1 MVMTQPERSKPVVVG
16 IDGSQAALDAAT
28 WAVAEAVSLGVPL
41 RLVHVSAAKQA
52 RRPPAD
58 DRPWDVERAESALY
72 RAEMTVHDMG
82 RPVQVETAI
91 VRGRA
96 DCVLID
102 ESRRAAMVCVGSE
115 GKGPCARMPLGSTAA
130 ALAQHAHCPVA
141 IVRSGGAPQTDTG
154 WIAAVQND
162 EPDNDAVVHRAMEE
176 GRLRRAPVL
185 LIDRRLDS
193 WVRRYPDVHVQTVA
207 ARRGRTRPIENHSDS
222 IQLAVVGSAD
232 AEHVARLVW
241 PDYHPVLGDAN
252 RSVLLVRP
260 RTAAPAESPV
270 SSSET
275 VSAPTPLGSVFATS
289 GRPISGIGLAVMSSP
304 ASKSCTTCS
313 SSTSSAGWTRPHA
326 GR

>member
-1 MVMTQPERSKPVVVG
+1 MDQTTEPAQTTMVMTQPEGAKSVVVG

-28 WAVAEAVSLGVPL
+28 WALDEAVSRGVPL
-41 RLVHVSAAKQA
+41 RLVHVSAAKHA
-52 RRPPAD
+52 RRPPAE
-58 DRPWDVERAESALY
+58 DRPWDVEHAESALC
-72 RAEMTVHDMG
+72 RAEMTIHNMG
-82 RPVQVETAI
+82 RPVEIETAI
-91 VRGRA
+91 VRGRP

-130 ALAQHAHCPVA
+130 ALARHAHCPVA
-141 IVRSGGAPQTDTG
+141 IVRSGGAPQTDSG

-185 LIDRRLDS
+185 LIDRRVDS

-207 ARRGRTRPIENHSDS
+207 ARQGGTRRDEIHSES

-252 RSVLLVRP
+252 RTLLLVR
-260 RTAAPAESPV
+260 
-270 SSSET
+270 
-275 VSAPTPLGSVFATS
+275 
-289 GRPISGIGLAVMSSP
+289 
-304 ASKSCTTCS
+304 
-313 SSTSSAGWTRPHA
+313 H
-326 GR
+326 

>member
-1 MVMTQPERSKPVVVG
+1 MVVTPLEGAQSVVVG

-28 WAVAEAVSLGVPL
+28 WAVAEAVSLGLPL
-41 RLVHVSAAKQA
+41 RLVHVSAAKHA
-52 RRPPAD
+52 CRPPAE
-58 DRPWDVERAESALY
+58 DRPWDVERGETALY
-72 RAEMTVHDMG
+72 RAEMTVHDVG

-130 ALAQHAHCPVA
+130 ALARHAHCPVA
-141 IVRSGGAPQTDTG
+141 IVRSGGAPQTGTG
-154 WIAAVQND
+154 WIAVVQND

-176 GRLRRAPVL
+176 GRLRRAPIL
-185 LIDRRLDS
+185 LIDTRLDS

-207 ARRGRTRPIENHSDS
+207 ARQGAARRDENHSDS

-232 AEHVARLVW
+232 AENIARLVW

-252 RSVLLVRP
+252 SSVLLVR
-260 RTAAPAESPV
+260 
-270 SSSET
+270 
-275 VSAPTPLGSVFATS
+275 
-289 GRPISGIGLAVMSSP
+289 
-304 ASKSCTTCS
+304 
-313 SSTSSAGWTRPHA
+313 H
-326 GR
+326 